1 MRPEAAGLAQAAAL
15 TIARVR
21 TVALIGLDVADVD
34 VEVQLSAGLPSFTIV
49 GLADKAVAES
59 RERVRAALAAM
70 GLALPP
76 KRITVNLAPAD
87 IAKEGSHFDLPI
99 ALGLLVIMGVLPA
112 DAVEGHLALGE
123 LALDGSLRGV
133 SGVLPAAVAAA
144 ARELALICPAA
155 SGQEAAWL
163 KDQIEIVAAPSLLAL
178 LNHARGLQ
186 PLPIP
191 EPPDPEEEAAGPDLR
206 DVKGQETAKRALEIA
221 AAGNHNLLMTG
232 PPGAG
237 KSMLA
242 SRLIGLLPPL
252 DPAEVL
258 EVSMIASVGGRL
270 GGKLTKRRPY
280 RSPHHGA
287 SMVAIVGGGQN
298 ARPGEVSLAHKGVLF
313 LDELPEFGRQVL
325 EALRQPMETG
335 QITIA
340 RANLHVTYPARF
352 LLVAAMNP
360 CRCGYLDDPG
370 MACPRAPRCAQDYQS
385 RLSGPLLDRVDI
397 NLDVPPVTMSDMAL
411 PAPREGTAEIAARVA
426 AARAVQSQ
434 RFADAG
440 VPALRTNSE
449 ADGEVLERVA
459 PLDAAAGAL
468 LRRASEQ
475 LHLSARGY
483 HRVLRVARTIADLD
497 GAETIRKPHLAEAVS
512 FRRMR
517 PRR

>member
-1 MRPEAAGLAQAAAL
+1 
-15 TIARVR
+15 
-21 TVALIGLDVADVD
+21 
-34 VEVQLSAGLPSFTIV
+34 
-49 GLADKAVAES
+49 
-59 RERVRAALAAM
+59 
-70 GLALPP
+70 
-76 KRITVNLAPAD
+76 
-87 IAKEGSHFDLPI
+87 
-99 ALGLLVIMGVLPA
+99 
-112 DAVEGHLALGE
+112 
-123 LALDGSLRGV
+123 
-133 SGVLPAAVAAA
+133 
-144 ARELALICPAA
+144 
-155 SGQEAAWL
+155 
-163 KDQIEIVAAPSLLAL
+163 
-178 LNHARGLQ
+178 
-186 PLPIP
+186 
-191 EPPDPEEEAAGPDLR
+191 
-206 DVKGQETAKRALEIA
+206 
-221 AAGNHNLLMTG
+221 
-232 PPGAG
+232 
-237 KSMLA
+237 
-242 SRLIGLLPPL
+242 
-252 DPAEVL
+252 
-258 EVSMIASVGGRL
+258 
-270 GGKLTKRRPY
+270 
-280 RSPHHGA
+280 
-287 SMVAIVGGGQN
+287 MVAIVGGGQN

-459 PLDAAAGAL
+459 PFDPAAGAL